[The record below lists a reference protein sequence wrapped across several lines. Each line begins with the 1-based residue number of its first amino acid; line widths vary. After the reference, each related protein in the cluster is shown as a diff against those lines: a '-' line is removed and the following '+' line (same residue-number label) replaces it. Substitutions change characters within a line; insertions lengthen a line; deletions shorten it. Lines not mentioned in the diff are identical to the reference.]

1 MRIKKPWM
9 FVFVVVLVV
18 LGLAAYMHIS
28 TSRRH
33 AAYQN
38 RLITL
43 QRDLQPGTPEDEI
56 LKYLR
61 TRNIPYHVSQNNKAT
76 RLLIE
81 IGEEPVYLVCEGNVY
96 IALEFGSADTLNRIY
111 LTRIDTCL

>member
-1 MRIKKPWM
+1 MQIKKPWM
-9 FVFVVVLVV
+9 FAFAVALMA
-18 LGLAAYMHIS
+18 LGWAAYMHVS

-38 RLITL
+38 RLIPL

-56 LKYLR
+56 LEYLR
-61 TRNIPYHVSQNNKAT
+61 TRNIAYHVDQNNKAT
-76 RLLIE
+76 RLMIE

-96 IALEFGSADTLNRIY
+96 IALEFGSADTLNRVY